1 MCMPNDALVSVSLIF
16 ELEGSRRSNSSNTIY
31 LQLQGMASFIYREDV
46 LFLILFFL
54 VLVVRGRTDNQIL
67 KLSQKVI
74 CRTGHL
80 LEEVY
85 FQSFPTLMFLIRG
98 VPIQGYENQLC
109 SAV

>member
-67 KLSQKVI
+67 KLSQSI
-74 CRTGHL
+74 
-80 LEEVY
+80 
-85 FQSFPTLMFLIRG
+85 
-98 VPIQGYENQLC
+98 
-109 SAV
+109 

>member
-46 LFLILFFL
+46 LFLILFFFL

-67 KLSQKVI
+67 KLSH
-74 CRTGHL
+74 C
-80 LEEVY
+80 
-85 FQSFPTLMFLIRG
+85 
-98 VPIQGYENQLC
+98 C
-109 SAV
+109 